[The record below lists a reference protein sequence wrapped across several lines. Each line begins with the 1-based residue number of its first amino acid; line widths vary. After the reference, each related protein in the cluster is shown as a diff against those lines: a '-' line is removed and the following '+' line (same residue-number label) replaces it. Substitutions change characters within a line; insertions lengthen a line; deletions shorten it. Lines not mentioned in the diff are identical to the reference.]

1 MTDETFRP
9 IILCQV
15 DLEDAWRTLMEPLGF
30 SGRSLW
36 LMFIDGDDRPLP
48 QITEVQDL
56 PPVLTDADCTGLERL
71 LTHVADSGI
80 RPAFLLSRPGSGGIT
95 DDDRC
100 VAGQVMTACRSAGM
114 AAEVMHLATDTMLL
128 PVPMDELP
136 LPASA

>member
-1 MTDETFRP
+1 MTEDAFRP
-9 IILCQV
+9 AILSQA

-30 SGRSLW
+30 SSRSLW

-48 QITEVQDL
+48 QVTEIQEL
-56 PPVLTDADCTGLERL
+56 PPVLTNADCAGLERL
-71 LTHVADSGI
+71 LAHFCDSGI

-100 VAGQVMTACRSAGM
+100 VAGQLVAACRSVGM
-114 AAEVMHLATDTMLL
+114 VTEVMHLATDTLL
-128 PVPMDELP
+128 VPVPMDELP